1 MKQVFEQ
8 YASAVITGMVSV
20 ILLIVIGKNIY
31 GHGIGISQVLGMI
44 LQDSIGEK
52 SMVENMAMEL
62 YLQGTTFELKE
73 KNVYIAADQEV
84 LISDYFEARDSNG
97 KIVPTY
103 LGKVWNQNWEPI
115 ELRISTDGRIV
126 CISKAGV
133 YWMQIF
139 TVDKNEKQHSWIVK
153 VLVNER

>member
-73 KNVYIAADQEV
+73 KNVYIAADHLLLFIGFPAYV
-84 LISDYFEARDSNG
+84 
-97 KIVPTY
+97 
-103 LGKVWNQNWEPI
+103 
-115 ELRISTDGRIV
+115 RIDF
-126 CISKAGV
+126 
-133 YWMQIF
+133 Y
-139 TVDKNEKQHSWIVK
+139 
-153 VLVNER
+153 